1 MTDDR
6 LDFDMKQTRFYQ
18 DAFREGRI
26 EGYEQ
31 GLERGIL
38 RGMLRGMEIGEM
50 NGKSALVSCLLE
62 LRFGQLNKDLRQ
74 RLKET
79 DAKTLMIFAQR
90 VLDAKSLDNVFADLA
105 NEFAWSR
112 FQGY

>member
-18 DAFREGRI
+18 DSFREGRI

-38 RGMLRGMEIGEM
+38 RGMLRGMEIGEIK
-50 NGKSALVSCLLE
+50 GKEALVSHLLE
-62 LRFGQLNKDLRQ
+62 LRFGQLTKDIRQ
-74 RLKET
+74 RLKESE
-79 DAKTLMIFAQR
+79 AKNLMIYAQR
-90 VLDAKSLDNVFADLA
+90 VLDAKSVEDVFSDKTD
-105 NEFAWSR
+105 
-112 FQGY
+112 